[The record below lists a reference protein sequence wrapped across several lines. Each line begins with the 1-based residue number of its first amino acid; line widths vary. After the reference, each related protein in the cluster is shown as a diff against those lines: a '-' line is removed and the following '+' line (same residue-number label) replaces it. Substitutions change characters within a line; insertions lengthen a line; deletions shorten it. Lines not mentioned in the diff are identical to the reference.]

1 MTKSATAV
9 ASDGLAIGRY
19 AGLSIGAWRSIGALA
34 LIALAAV
41 LPFAV
46 SNYHV
51 FELTLVMIYAIA
63 VLGLNIL
70 TGYNGQI
77 SLGHGAFF
85 AAGAYTA
92 AILMHRY
99 GVPYWATV
107 PPAALICF
115 VLGVLFGLPALRFEG
130 PYLALV
136 TLAMALATPQLL
148 KYFDNWTGGQQ
159 GINLVK
165 PLPPPGLGIDR
176 DGWLYLVVLAVLLVA
191 IRIAANLLHGRTGR
205 ALVAI
210 RDQPIAA
217 AAMGIHTAR
226 YKTLAF
232 GTSTLFTG
240 VAGALAAIVIGYVS
254 PEGYSLFLSISFL
267 VGSAVGGIA
276 TIGGAIVGGLFI
288 QFVPNLANDISDAAP
303 GAVYGRRAERI
314 EYEKNLVFLD
324 QLAHHFDG
332 LRRAVTVVAANE
344 VDLAAVDAALL
355 VDHGE
360 VGRLRLAD
368 DAVGRGRAA
377 VGHRIADL
385 DLGIADAGSVLARG

>member
-1 MTKSATAV
+1 MEKSSTAIARSPVGAERFSAMPAGVWRWTASLIAIAV
-9 ASDGLAIGRY
+9 A
-19 AGLSIGAWRSIGALA
+19 
-34 LIALAAV
+34 IAL
-41 LPFAV
+41 PFTL

-51 FELTLVMIYAIA
+51 FELTMVMIYAIA

-77 SLGHGAFF
+77 SLGHGGFF

-99 GVPYWATV
+99 GVPYWATL
-107 PPAALICF
+107 PPAGLICF

-148 KYFDNWTGGQQ
+148 KYFDTWTGGQQ

-165 PLPPPGLGIDR
+165 PAPPAAIGLNQDR
-176 DGWLYLVVLAVLLVA
+176 WLYLIALLALLIA
-191 IRIAANLLHGRTGR
+191 IRIAANLLNGRTGR
-205 ALVAI
+205 AWIAI
-210 RDQPIAA
+210 RDHPIAA
-217 AAMGIHTAR
+217 AAMGIDTAR

-240 VAGALAAIVIGYVS
+240 VAGALSAIAVGYVS
-254 PEGYSLFLSISFL
+254 PESYSLFLSVSFL

-276 TIGGAIVGGLFI
+276 TIGGAIVGGFFI

-303 GAVYGRRAERI
+303 WAIYG
-314 EYEKNLVFLD
+314 
-324 QLAHHFDG
+324 LAMLLCMYAMPHG
-332 LRRAVTVVAANE
+332 VVGSIKPW
-344 VDLAAVDAALL
+344 LA
-355 VDHGE
+355 
-360 VGRLRLAD
+360 RLAPR
-368 DAVGRGRAA
+368 ALAPRAA
-377 VGHRIADL
+377 SGRTNQGD
-385 DLGIADAGSVLARG
+385 GGTP

>member
-1 MTKSATAV
+1 MDKSVTVIAPDV
-9 ASDGLAIGRY
+9 LAGDRY
-19 AGLSIGAWRSIGALA
+19 AGLTAGAWRWIAALVAIA
-34 LIALAAV
+34 LIAA
-41 LPFAV
+41 LPFGL
-46 SNYHV
+46 SKYHV
-51 FELTLVMIYAIA
+51 FELTMVMIYAIA

-77 SLGHGAFF
+77 SLGHGGFF

-99 GVPYWATV
+99 GVPYWATL

-148 KYFDNWTGGQQ
+148 KYFDTWTGGQQ
-159 GINLVK
+159 GINLAK
-165 PLPPPGLGIDR
+165 PVPPPGLGIDR
-176 DGWLYLVVLAVLLVA
+176 DRWLYLFVLVVLLIAMRV
-191 IRIAANLLHGRTGR
+191 AANMLPGRTGR
-205 ALVAI
+205 AFIAI
-210 RDQPIAA
+210 RDHPIAA
-217 AAMGIHTAR
+217 AAMGINTAR

-254 PEGYSLFLSISFL
+254 PEGYSIFLSISLL

-276 TIGGAIVGGLFI
+276 TIGGAIVGGFFI

-303 GAVYGRRAERI
+303 WAIYGLAMLLFMYLMPHGVVGSLGPWISRATR
-314 EYEKNLVFLD
+314 
-324 QLAHHFDG
+324 
-332 LRRAVTVVAANE
+332 
-344 VDLAAVDAALL
+344 
-355 VDHGE
+355 
-360 VGRLRLAD
+360 
-368 DAVGRGRAA
+368 
-377 VGHRIADL
+377 RIA
-385 DLGIADAGSVLARG
+385 SARPTFDNSAEE

>member
-1 MTKSATAV
+1 MTMLRSAAV
-9 ASDGLAIGRY
+9 AVLERSAPRRY
-19 AGLSIGAWRSIGALA
+19 AGLSAGTWRWLAALV
-34 LIALAAV
+34 LIALAVA
-41 LPFAV
+41 LPFAL
-46 SNYHV
+46 SKYHV
-51 FELTLVMIYAIA
+51 FELTMVLIYAIA

-77 SLGHGAFF
+77 SLGHGGFF

-99 GVPYWATV
+99 GVPYWATL
-107 PPAALICF
+107 PPAAVVCF

-136 TLAMALATPQLL
+136 TLAMAVAMPQLL

-165 PLPPPGLGIDR
+165 PVPPPELGIDR
-176 DGWLYLVVLAVLLVA
+176 DRWLYLIALLVLLLAMRV
-191 IRIAANLLHGRTGR
+191 AANMLHGRTGR
-205 ALVAI
+205 ALVAT

-240 VAGALAAIVIGYVS
+240 VAGALAAIVIGFVA
-254 PEGYSLFLSISFL
+254 PESFSLFLSLSFL

-276 TIGGAIVGGLFI
+276 TISGAIVGGFFI
-288 QFVPNLANDISDAAP
+288 EFVPNLANDISDAAP
-303 GAVYGRRAERI
+303 WAVYG
-314 EYEKNLVFLD
+314 
-324 QLAHHFDG
+324 LAMLLFMYIMPRG
-332 LRRAVTVVAANE
+332 VVGS
-344 VDLAAVDAALL
+344 LAPW
-355 VDHGE
+355 
-360 VGRLRLAD
+360 
-368 DAVGRGRAA
+368 
-377 VGHRIADL
+377 
-385 DLGIADAGSVLARG
+385 LARGMQRVQSRLAVSEPTNEECKGRTS

>member
-1 MTKSATAV
+1 MADDAIIIAPEPLALRRDAV
-9 ASDGLAIGRY
+9 VRLRV
-19 AGLSIGAWRSIGALA
+19 WRWIGALV

-46 SNYHV
+46 SDYHA

-77 SLGHGAFF
+77 SLGHGGFF
-85 AAGAYTA
+85 AVGAYTA

-99 GVPYWATV
+99 GVPYWATL

-115 VLGVLFGLPALRFEG
+115 ALGVLFGLPALRFEG

-136 TLAMALATPQLL
+136 TLAMAVATPQLL
-148 KYFDNWTGGQQ
+148 KYFDSWTGGQQ

-165 PLPPPGLGIDR
+165 PAAPASLGIDR
-176 DGWLYLVVLAVLLVA
+176 DRWLYLVVLAVLLIA
-191 IRIAANLLHGRTGR
+191 MRLAANMLHGRTGR

-210 RDQPIAA
+210 RDHPIAA
-217 AAMGIHTAR
+217 AAMGINAAR

-240 VAGALAAIVIGYVS
+240 VAGALSAIVIGFVA
-254 PEGYSLFLSISFL
+254 PESFSLFLSLSFL

-288 QFVPNLANDISDAAP
+288 EFVPNFASDISDAAP
-303 GAVYGRRAERI
+303 WAIYGLAMLLFMYAMPRGVVGSLEPWLARRVMRA
-314 EYEKNLVFLD
+314 NND
-324 QLAHHFDG
+324 QDCK
-332 LRRAVTVVAANE
+332 
-344 VDLAAVDAALL
+344 
-355 VDHGE
+355 
-360 VGRLRLAD
+360 GRL
-368 DAVGRGRAA
+368 
-377 VGHRIADL
+377 
-385 DLGIADAGSVLARG
+385 S